1 MKDWHLKATHLRH
14 LGVDVKRVQITVQ
27 SVEESLVW
35 GSLLNSREVRAS
47 LWCCWV
53 NLLDGSLVAKS
64 TDASDEKIC
73 GDLCNQISALFIL
86 DCGLD
91 YNNGCLLLILQVNEL
106 ILSNESSLGLNWL
119 EHLQALLSMEEHH
132 GVECWHSWN

>member
-1 MKDWHLKATHLRH
+1 MKDWHLEATHLRH

-35 GSLLNSREVRAS
+35 GCLLNSREVRAS

-91 YNNGCLLLILQVNEL
+91 YNNSCLLLILQVNEL
-106 ILSNESSLGLNWL
+106 ILSNESSFCLNWL
-119 EHLQALLSMEEHH
+119 EHLQAFLSMEQHH